1 MSYTTTTN
9 FSLRKP
15 IVGDSSDLW
24 GDTLNFTIDLVDT
37 SLQALTNAVALKAD
51 SSALGTTV
59 TISTSGL
66 TNYTTTANT
75 TLATASDVT
84 ATGSYATNNYLVY
97 TGTHWTN
104 RTKEQA
110 QVHLLPTYGGVGDVL
125 RIAAGGSSL
134 EWATLGFQFSYT
146 SGATDPPASG
156 ATNGDLFF
164 NGSTNELKIYNNQW
178 VSVVNTDAT
187 TPTTGDVIALSIALG
202 G

>member
-15 IVGDSSDLW
+15 IVGDSSDAW
-24 GDTLNFTIDLVDT
+24 GDALNFTIDLVDT
-37 SLQALTNAVALKAD
+37 SLQSLTNSVALKAD
-51 SSALGTTV
+51 SSALGETV
-59 TISTSGL
+59 TLSTTGL

-84 ATGSYATNNYLVY
+84 ATGSYATNNFLVY
-97 TGTHWTN
+97 TGSNWTN

-110 QVHLLPTYGGVGDVL
+110 QVHLLPTYGSSGTVL
-125 RIAAGGSSL
+125 RIASSGGL
-134 EWATLGFQFSYT
+134 EWATLGFQRAYT
-146 SGATDPPASG
+146 VGTTDPAGSASSD
-156 ATNGDLFF
+156 GDLFF
-164 NGSTNELKIYNNQW
+164 NTASNTLKIYNTSW
-178 VSVVNTDAT
+178 VSVIQTDAT